1 MSRYTFLIDN
11 GHGGLDEEGNYV
23 TAPRKMYDHGD
34 FVFHEGVWNRKVV
47 RTLCNMLSSEGINHK
62 LLVPENADVSLR
74 ERVRRANELHMI
86 PGGKK
91 VIFISIHANAGK
103 GRGYEIY
110 TSPGRTWSDVVAEY
124 LFDGYEKVFPNKVQR
139 TDFSDGDR
147 DKESRFT
154 VLTDT
159 KCPAVLTESGF
170 MDRKEEA
177 IWMLSDQGIHDVA
190 KAHLEGIKLTEQCLK
205 Y

>member
-1 MSRYTFLIDN
+1 MSVYQYLIGN
-11 GHGGLDEEGNYV
+11 GHGGSDEQGNYI

-34 FVFHEGVWNRKVV
+34 FIFCEGVWNRKVA
-47 RTLCNMLSSEGINHK
+47 RALCDMLLVEGIDHR
-62 LLVPENADVSLR
+62 LLVPEEADVSLR

-91 VIFISIHANAGK
+91 VIYISIHANAGK

-110 TSPGRTWSDVVAEY
+110 TSPGQTQSDKVADY
-124 LFDGYEKVFPNKVQR
+124 LFKGYEEMFPGKVQR
-139 TDFSDGDR
+139 VDTRDGDK
-147 DKESRFT
+147 DKEANFT

-170 MDRKEEA
+170 MDVKEEA
-177 IWMLSDQGIHDVA
+177 AWMLSDEGIYDIA
-190 KAHLEGIKLTEQCLK
+190 KAHLIGIRITEKCLK